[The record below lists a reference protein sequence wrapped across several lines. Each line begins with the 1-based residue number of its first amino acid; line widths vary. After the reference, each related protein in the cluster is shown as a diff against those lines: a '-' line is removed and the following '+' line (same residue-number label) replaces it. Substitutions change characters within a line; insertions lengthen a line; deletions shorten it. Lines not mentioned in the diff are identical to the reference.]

1 MVKKCF
7 DELTPVYDLVNT
19 QTAKKIAKRR
29 HSEMKAFFSVLK
41 REFSVTDLA
50 IS

>member
-7 DELTPVYDLVNT
+7 EELTPIYDLLNT

-29 HSEMKAFFSVLK
+29 HSETKAFLSALK
-41 REFSVTDLA
+41 REL
-50 IS
+50 